1 MKKLATTLG
10 ILVLVAVLAA
20 PVFAHRWGKGESYG
34 GPGYCWRDSQ
44 QYGSLT
50 ESQRAELDKLEQ
62 NFFNDT
68 AKLREEIWTKS
79 AELNTMLNSANPDA
93 NKVRALQKDISNL
106 RAKMSEKRVN
116 FELEARKISPNA
128 RSGRGY
134 GGGYG
139 YRGHHGPHYGHH
151 GQYYGHHGPYGYR
164 GQTGG
169 YGPGAC
175 WN

>member
-20 PVFAHRWGKGESYG
+20 PVFAHRWGKGEYRD
-34 GPGYCWRDSQ
+34 GPGYCWRDSE
-44 QYGSLT
+44 QYSNLT

-62 NFFNDT
+62 NFFNDA

-106 RAKMSEKRVN
+106 RAKMGEKRVN
-116 FELEARKISPNA
+116 FELEARKIAPNA
-128 RSGRGY
+128 RYGRGY

-139 YRGHHGPHYGHH
+139 YRGHRGPHH
-151 GQYYGHHGPYGYR
+151 GHHGPYGYR

-169 YGPGAC
+169 YGRGAC

>member
-10 ILVLVAVLAA
+10 ILVLVTVLAA
-20 PVFAHRWGKGESYG
+20 PVFAHRWGGSEPYG
-34 GPGYCWRDSQ
+34 GQGYCWRDSE

-106 RAKMSEKRVN
+106 RAKMGEKRVN
-116 FELEARKISPNA
+116 FELEARKIAPNA
-128 RSGRGY
+128 RYGRGY
-134 GGGYG
+134 AGGYG
-139 YRGHHGPHYGHH
+139 HRGHHGP
-151 GQYYGHHGPYGYR
+151 YGHHGPHGYR

>member
-34 GPGYCWRDSQ
+34 GPGYCWRDSE

-50 ESQRAELDKLEQ
+50 ESQRAELDKLKQ

-116 FELEARKISPNA
+116 FELEARKIAPNA

-151 GQYYGHHGPYGYR
+151 GPYGYR

>member
-34 GPGYCWRDSQ
+34 GPGYCWRDSE

-79 AELNTMLNSANPDA
+79 AELNSMLDSANPDA

-106 RAKMSEKRVN
+106 RAKMGEKRVN
-116 FELEARKISPNA
+116 FELEARKIAPNA
-128 RSGRGY
+128 RYGRGY

-139 YRGHHGPHYGHH
+139 YRGHHGPH
-151 GQYYGHHGPYGYR
+151 YGHHGPYGYR

>member
-106 RAKMSEKRVN
+106 RAKMGEKRVN
-116 FELEARKISPNA
+116 FELEARKIAPNV

-151 GQYYGHHGPYGYR
+151 GQYGYR
-164 GQTGG
+164 GQSGG